1 MILQP
6 ASQDFGNE
14 MTVPNVCPRCHST
27 ALEIG
32 INHARCIVCHWS
44 GMHDELVGV
53 VSDGLDLETK
63 VGKFT
68 KDLLDLM
75 AATSSRRL
83 GEFLVRWGV
92 VEPDDPEAMRVI
104 IAHIVGR
111 MAAGVL
117 QFCMGEGLEEGEGDG
132 EDGGEGRGGESG

>member
-1 MILQP
+1 MI
-6 ASQDFGNE
+6 
-14 MTVPNVCPRCHST
+14 PNVCPKCHST

-32 INHARCIVCHWS
+32 IVHARCIMCRWS
-44 GMHDELVGV
+44 GPHDDLLGV
-53 VSDGLDLETK
+53 ASDGLDLETK

-92 VEPDDPEAMRVI
+92 IEPNDTEAMRII
-104 IAHIVGR
+104 IARIVGR

-117 QFCMGEGLEEGEGDG
+117 QFCVGEELEGGEED
-132 EDGGEGRGGESG
+132 EDGKGGGGVPG